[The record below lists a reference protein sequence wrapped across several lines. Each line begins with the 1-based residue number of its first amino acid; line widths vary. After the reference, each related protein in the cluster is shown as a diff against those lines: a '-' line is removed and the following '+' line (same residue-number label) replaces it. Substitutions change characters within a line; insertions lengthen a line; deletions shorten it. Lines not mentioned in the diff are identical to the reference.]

1 MKLLICTIA
10 SLVLGRRVHDVES
23 IGPLNQLATGGMA
36 LLPHESFMNTKGSTM
51 TKWTGPVK
59 LEIEE
64 RRKLVKYRQFNI
76 FDVSS
81 GARQQVVAHWKT
93 HFNPYANERRSIRDV
108 EGNTINR
115 IHTNYFRRLRS
126 RVRSFLTTPG
136 RRQETFYTFN
146 WRGWFGKLWDNKNV
160 GTYKNVHT
168 NIFSA
173 GKGMCVGTYTN
184 KRCQGHA
191 MTAKSYNMGYKIEF
205 FLGEG
210 KTNKVATAELADAHP
225 GEEISYLVDKY
236 LRGEKRIMTL
246 EITSP
251 NVDNLMIAEFAAWI
265 MQYEWEGAR
274 ASLLQPQPRQN
285 VGGASGSDL
294 EEIAVIAA
302 IAAR

>member
-10 SLVLGRRVHDVES
+10 SLVLGHRVHDVES

-146 WRGWFGKLWDNKNV
+146 WRGWFGKLWDQKNV

-173 GKGMCVGTYTN
+173 GKGMCVGTFTN

-225 GEEISYLVDKY
+225 GAGIQNLVDKY
-236 LRGEKRIMTL
+236 LIGEKRIMTL

-274 ASLLQPQPRQN
+274 LLMLPQGPQPIR
-285 VGGASGSDL
+285 
-294 EEIAVIAA
+294 
-302 IAAR
+302 